1 MTGSQYSEGGETLSM
16 VQPPSIMM
24 ESLPSLTQHPPHPQP
39 TSRRPSDV
47 KLECRH
53 TLSGKLGS
61 SVPLAVRRAL
71 GIIYPWPL
79 IVSLLMLRECAL
91 TSDALP

>member
-16 VQPPSIMM
+16 VQPPSLMM
-24 ESLPSLTQHPPHPQP
+24 ESLPSLHHQPHPQG
-39 TSRRPSDV
+39 RRQSDV

-61 SVPLAVRRAL
+61 SVPVAVRRAL
-71 GIIYPWPL
+71 GKNSVHTL
-79 IVSLLMLRECAL
+79 HSTHLN
-91 TSDALP
+91 